1 VDREKNRRLDLNF
14 IKPVMN
20 ASSSTVPAGMLHMIT
35 RVRWRRRLL
44 EGAALG
50 LSAGAFLIALIA
62 AAMALDW
69 QFAWTGPA
77 LRWLPSLMALVI
89 GCVALGLLAR
99 RLMSRRP
106 LRDEARD
113 IDRTIP
119 ALEERWCTVTELSG
133 TKRDPALKG
142 SPELIEKVVAEASAF
157 ERQVHPE
164 AIVTADSLRW
174 PAILC
179 LSAVVIFGISA
190 FSVAGN
196 LGTLMH
202 RFFVPWDDVTL
213 THLETATTPQRVVR
227 QSPLE
232 INASLAGRLPKTAS
246 LVLQDQH
253 GATRTIQLT
262 VQKEIIGG
270 VIAHRVPNVDEP
282 FSYQIRAGDAVSP
295 WVPVQPVDRPRL
307 GQFALRLEWPA
318 YTKRP
323 VTTWNDLPA
332 SIHALRGCNFE
343 MEFSSD
349 QPLVKTALE
358 VSKQPKAV
366 QLPLESIDSQRYRFA
381 TELKEVFH
389 FQILAENEFGL
400 RNSSAECRIDV
411 FDDQP
416 PEVKVLESSQQYA
429 LNPDET
435 LRIDFEA
442 KDDFGVNSAEIVA
455 ITKKE
460 GEAAQETVIPIELGK
475 EAGATSLK
483 KSVDL
488 DLQRLPLDEKTQ
500 LSYAIRVRDN
510 RNEAMSAMPSKGTE
524 AAKTAANSQQPPENE
539 MTKRTLDVA
548 GQSCSAP
555 KNVQI
560 EKYSGT
566 YDGAA
571 RDKKSIAIDAVLQ
584 GLRKAAKEALTH
596 TEGAASGLAETDAID
611 VPRAARVRSG
621 LAQTE
626 EGKRLADNLKKE
638 SEGTPYAFFA
648 VQTDGLVKGG
658 LDPAAGKLRNV
669 LAGSPAKQNL
679 DDAAVSLRWVIATL
693 DELTK
698 QYVSLKEVQKAED
711 LLQQIKEMHLVF
723 LEDMPKWLKAGAAGS
738 PYSRKML
745 EVDAAF
751 AKAYEEFLR
760 KRRDV
765 YMQLAELL
773 AKHPELQARFI
784 EASKTSTTFFRDE
797 LMRLKGEQE
806 SLASLTKSTGNEP
819 GAVELW
825 QARIQQLQ
833 SNVAKQ
839 GAQFAKAAATW
850 MPADY
855 APELKAE
862 LETDA
867 NEVSKAALR
876 GTGTAEITKAL
887 EQLDTFEDIIAK
899 AGKANGRNS
908 AYVRNRFEDIDTLR
922 KSLEQTRQLVQFID
936 EKKFGDALDAA
947 QSALNLETRSAAS
960 KIQQEAI
967 GLIGL
972 GAEVHEAVKKFDDV
986 FQQGVTTPQS
996 RAIEALRAKTY
1007 PPAIQSQGTAAVGLE
1022 RSVEA
1027 LDDFVQKAIRRMDE
1041 ANAKRGAGSPPSAP
1055 PSLEALLQSLE
1066 EEKRSAMCLGICCQ
1080 PLNIQVQ
1087 TDWQQPGA
1095 GGAAAAAA
1103 MAMQQKRAEAARASA
1118 EAAAREAAKAQG
1130 QANQR
1135 AKEMSRKLETALVS
1149 STAPGT
1155 AKGPSDKNDWNTV
1168 PSALRASLLQER
1180 GASPPKRYEN
1190 AIRQYFKSIAE
1201 TPAPSATDI
1210 PENPRKDQ

>member
-1 VDREKNRRLDLNF
+1 
-14 IKPVMN
+14 
-20 ASSSTVPAGMLHMIT
+20 MIT

-50 LSAGAFLIALIA
+50 LSAGAFLIALVA
-62 AAMALDW
+62 AALALDW
-69 QFAWTGPA
+69 QFAWMRPA
-77 LRWLPSLMALVI
+77 LRWLPPLMALVI
-89 GCVALGLLAR
+89 GCMALGLLAR
-99 RLMSRRP
+99 RLISRRP

-142 SPELIEKVVAEASAF
+142 SPELIAKVVAEASAF
-157 ERQVHPE
+157 ERHVHPE
-164 AIVTADSLRW
+164 AIVTTDSLRW

-179 LSAVVIFGISA
+179 LSAVMIFGISA
-190 FSVAGN
+190 FSVAGH

-202 RFFVPWDDVTL
+202 RFFVPWDEVTL
-213 THLETATTPQRVVR
+213 TRLETATTPQRVVR

-232 INASLAGRLPKTAS
+232 INASVAGRLPKTAS
-246 LVLQDQH
+246 LVLQDQN
-253 GATRTIQLT
+253 GATRTIQLP
-262 VQKEIIGG
+262 VQKDVIGG

-307 GQFALRLEWPA
+307 GQFALRVEWPA

-323 VTTWNDLPA
+323 VATWNDLPA
-332 SIHALRGCNFE
+332 SIHALRGCSFE

-349 QPLVKTALE
+349 QPLLKTALE
-358 VSKQPKAV
+358 VSRQPKAV
-366 QLPLESIDSQRYRFA
+366 QLPLESIGSQRYRFA

-400 RNSSAECRIDV
+400 RNSTAECRIDV
-411 FDDQP
+411 VDDQP
-416 PEVKVLESSQQYA
+416 PEVKILESSQQYA

-455 ITKKE
+455 ITKRE

-475 EAGATSLK
+475 DTGTTSLK

-488 DLQRLPLDEKTQ
+488 DLQRLSLDEKTQ

-510 RNEAMSAMPSKGTE
+510 RSEAMSSMPSKGNE
-524 AAKTAANSQQPPENE
+524 ASKTAANSQQPPENE
-539 MTKRTLDVA
+539 MTKRTLDIA
-548 GQSCSAP
+548 CQSCSAP

-560 EKYSGT
+560 EKFGGT

-571 RDKKSIAIDAVLQ
+571 RNKKSIAIDAVLQ

-596 TEGAASGLAETDAID
+596 TEGAASGLSETAALD
-611 VPRAARVRSG
+611 VPRTAMVRSG

-723 LEDMPKWLKAGAAGS
+723 LEDMPKWLKAGGAGS

-797 LMRLKGEQE
+797 LMRLKGEQD
-806 SLASLTKSTGNEP
+806 SLASLTKSSVNAAGNEP
-819 GAVELW
+819 GAAALW

-839 GAQFAKAAATW
+839 AAQFAKSATTW
-850 MPADY
+850 MPSDF

-876 GTGTAEITKAL
+876 GTGSEEIAKAL

-899 AGKANGRNS
+899 AGTAHGRDS

-922 KSLEQTRQLVQFID
+922 KSLEQTQRLVQFID

-960 KIQQEAI
+960 RIQQEAI

-996 RAIEALRAKTY
+996 RAIEAIRARTFQ
-1007 PPAIQSQGTAAVGLE
+1007 PAIQSQGTAAVGLE

-1027 LDDFVQKAIRRMDE
+1027 LDDFIQKAIRRMDE
-1041 ANAKRGAGSPPSAP
+1041 ASAKRGAGSPPGAP
-1055 PSLEALLQSLE
+1055 PSLEALLKSLE

-1080 PLNIQVQ
+1080 PMNIQVQ

-1095 GGAAAAAA
+1095 GGAAGA

-1118 EAAAREAAKAQG
+1118 EAAAREAAKAQE

-1180 GASPPKRYEN
+1180 GSSPPKRYEN

-1201 TPAPSATDI
+1201 APSATDI
-1210 PENPRKDQ
+1210 PKNPRKDQ